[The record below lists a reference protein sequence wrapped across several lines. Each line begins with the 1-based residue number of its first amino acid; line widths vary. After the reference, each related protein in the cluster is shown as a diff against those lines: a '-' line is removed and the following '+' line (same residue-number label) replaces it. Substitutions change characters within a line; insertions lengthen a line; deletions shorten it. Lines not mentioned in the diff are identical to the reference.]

1 MAAVYAAFQGGAWGF
16 ERALGGS
23 VVSVAELE
31 LDDVADGSGDGVGIE
46 GVLGTADYYW
56 DDLGLS
62 GFEVGWCC

>member
-16 ERALGGS
+16 ESALRGG

-31 LDDVADGSGDGVGIE
+31 LNNVANGSGDSVGVE
-46 GVLGTADYYW
+46 GVLRSADYNG

-62 GFEVGWCC
+62 GFEVG